1 MIMMVNY
8 CGDVNTTDDAVDGDD
23 DDNDNVKQD
32 FMFCFS
38 GFPTIL
44 VVSAV
49 VTNVLIKGS
58 MNSNMRDDVWNELIR
73 QILGSL
79 YLRP

>member
-1 MIMMVNY
+1 MMVNY
-8 CGDVNTTDDAVDGDD
+8 CGDVNTIDDAVDGDD
-23 DDNDNVKQD
+23 DDNDNDNDNNDNVKQD

-58 MNSNMRDDVWNELIR
+58 MNSSMRDDV
-73 QILGSL
+73 
-79 YLRP
+79 